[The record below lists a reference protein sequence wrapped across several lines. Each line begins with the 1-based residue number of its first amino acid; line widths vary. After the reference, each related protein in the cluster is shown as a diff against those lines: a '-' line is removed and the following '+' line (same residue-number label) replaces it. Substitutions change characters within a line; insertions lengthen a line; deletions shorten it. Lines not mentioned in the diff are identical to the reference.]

1 MGMAIGIAG
10 IIMAAVCGVAGLLIS
25 LLVVNII
32 RRPATDPLYDK
43 TVIVVVSTLAA
54 GVIGGIGGVVV
65 VARLFMS

>member
-1 MGMAIGIAG
+1 MAIGIAG